1 MWKGF
6 LAVLALPLTVPIAT
20 LIGCITEVY
29 FIGTYDII
37 WVNVIN
43 INVLKIV

>member
-1 MWKGF
+1 M
-6 LAVLALPLTVPIAT
+6 AVLTLPLTAPIAT
-20 LIGCITEVY
+20 LIGCISEDY